1 MALFQKVYTS
11 TSVSKISADELN
23 SLIELASKNNAQ
35 NEVTSIL
42 LFTGVSYLQ
51 LLEGNKDKVNQ
62 TYQTII
68 QDRKHS
74 AHLIVCQREVQ
85 QRAYPDC
92 YFLFRETDEATL
104 QTVYALFLEDPE
116 LAIKKMNLMT
126 EIKTSKSLEFN
137 PERLLFYSSLP
148 AFDSNASDSFFE
160 FSTQVAA
167 EEVFL
172 MKDDSEI
179 IYVNDSACKK
189 LEYSADELI
198 GKKVWQWDPLFPKE
212 VWPGFWQDFISK
224 QHLNFQ
230 TQHKKK
236 SGEVFPVEIHAH
248 LYQQKDQNFLLAFVN
263 DISQKVQAQTEIIE
277 YKKNLENIIQLR
289 TEKLQETYKDLQ
301 THKDML
307 DKYCG
312 VLILNQQLNITY
324 ENEFFRKRT
333 STLNDTKENIY
344 SDLKNQIKKQ
354 IDSNKQQKTSLW
366 NGTICLTD
374 DMNHR
379 VFFDISLFKFKKNNM
394 NGYYLIASDT
404 TKNHEYVEQLD
415 IARQEAEKANKLKSQ
430 FLANMSHEIRTPMN
444 AIMGFSQLILEN
456 EQGTA
461 KDREYAS
468 IVMESSQELLNII
481 NNILDL
487 SKLEANAVKVEA
499 TQFNIF
505 DLLKNISDI
514 FTLEANKKLIKF
526 KLEVEE
532 NVPSEMISSRLH
544 IKQVL

>member
-11 TSVSKISADELN
+11 TSVTKISADELN

-104 QTVYALFLEDPE
+104 QAVYALFLEDPE

-224 QHLNFQ
+224 QHLKFQ

-236 SGEVFPVEIHAH
+236 
-248 LYQQKDQNFLLAFVN
+248 N
-263 DISQKVQAQTEIIE
+263 QAKCFQ
-277 YKKNLENIIQLR
+277 
-289 TEKLQETYKDLQ
+289 
-301 THKDML
+301 
-307 DKYCG
+307 
-312 VLILNQQLNITY
+312 
-324 ENEFFRKRT
+324 
-333 STLNDTKENIY
+333 
-344 SDLKNQIKKQ
+344 
-354 IDSNKQQKTSLW
+354 
-366 NGTICLTD
+366 
-374 DMNHR
+374 
-379 VFFDISLFKFKKNNM
+379 
-394 NGYYLIASDT
+394 
-404 TKNHEYVEQLD
+404 
-415 IARQEAEKANKLKSQ
+415 LKS
-430 FLANMSHEIRTPMN
+430 MHIY
-444 AIMGFSQLILEN
+444 I
-456 EQGTA
+456 
-461 KDREYAS
+461 
-468 IVMESSQELLNII
+468 
-481 NNILDL
+481 
-487 SKLEANAVKVEA
+487 
-499 TQFNIF
+499 
-505 DLLKNISDI
+505 
-514 FTLEANKKLIKF
+514 NKKIKIFYWHLLMIFLRKF
-526 KLEVEE
+526 KLRQKLLNTKKILKTSFNCEQK
-532 NVPSEMISSRLH
+532 NCKKLMKICKP
-544 IKQVL
+544 IKICLINIAVF